1 MAKKVDSVAE
11 EPIVKFNLEQV
22 AVVVV
27 ILEVMVATMVV
38 AEDHSQK

>member
-1 MAKKVDSVAE
+1 MVKKADSVAE
-11 EPIVKFNLEQV
+11 EPIVKFNLEQE

-38 AEDHSQK
+38 VEDHSQK

>member
-1 MAKKVDSVAE
+1 MAKKADSVAV
-11 EPIVKFNLEQV
+11 EPIVKFNLGQE

-38 AEDHSQK
+38 VEDHSQK